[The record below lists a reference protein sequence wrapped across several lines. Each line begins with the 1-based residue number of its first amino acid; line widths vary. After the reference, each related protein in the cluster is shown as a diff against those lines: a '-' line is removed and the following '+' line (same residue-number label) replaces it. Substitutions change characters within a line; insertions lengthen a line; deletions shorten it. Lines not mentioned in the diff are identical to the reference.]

1 MLQIGGWFQQYLNFS
16 NILAFNLIY
25 GININAVLW
34 YLLYR
39 LLHESIPAF
48 AIIFSPNTLSN
59 VLESIDFNG
68 RNCGNVSKFTAKC
81 GDCKK
86 RKTFILSK
94 VSIAN
99 KFWSIFWQ
107 LYLAGTL
114 RSEWL
119 DFNIVALFFHK
130 IWSIY
135 GVIIIVG

>member
-1 MLQIGGWFQQYLNFS
+1 MLQIVGWFQQYLNFS

-25 GININAVLW
+25 GLNINAVLC

-48 AIIFSPNTLSN
+48 AVIFSPNTLSN

-68 RNCGNVSKFTAKC
+68 RNCGNVSKLNAKC

-86 RKTFILSK
+86 RKTSFLSK

-99 KFWSIFWQ
+99 KLLIYILTVIFSWNIEVRV
-107 LYLAGTL
+107 A
-114 RSEWL
+114 WL
-119 DFNIVALFFHK
+119 Q
-130 IWSIY
+130 Y
-135 GVIIIVG
+135 CVIIFL